1 MATEG
6 DKLTPFHFDRHA
18 PEYINEF
25 ADITHELHQRCPM
38 AWTETYGGH
47 WVASGYDEVFEV
59 ARAGTLLSND
69 HDPDGKRKG
78 YKGISIP
85 ELSPT
90 QGGFL
95 EMDPPAQRDYRRAL
109 DPYLSP
115 AAVARWKPMT
125 EDLTRACLDE
135 KIQSGRIDFVDDL
148 ANVVPAVMT
157 LALMGLPLSDWV
169 VY

>member
-1 MATEG
+1 MPRERSWSRACAPDTCRDRLEPSSLCPHHRRRGHACSSHRKLGRHVVVEQGRAPMATEG

-69 HDPDGKRKG
+69 
-78 YKGISIP
+78 
-85 ELSPT
+85 
-90 QGGFL
+90 
-95 EMDPPAQRDYRRAL
+95 
-109 DPYLSP
+109 
-115 AAVARWKPMT
+115 
-125 EDLTRACLDE
+125 
-135 KIQSGRIDFVDDL
+135 
-148 ANVVPAVMT
+148 
-157 LALMGLPLSDWV
+157 
-169 VY
+169 